1 MIDLIERAP
10 SATIPLHRS
19 DGSLGMHWPVWSSG
33 RSTDQFGSR
42 RDLYD
47 FDDPLFN
54 FCKDKIRGEKGDNL
68 PSHSLSEACHNI
80 LEDLVFT
87 TFMT

>member
-19 DGSLGMHWPVWSSG
+19 DESLGMHWPVGSSG
-33 RSTDQFGSR
+33 RSIDQFGSQ
-42 RDLYD
+42 RDPYD

-54 FCKDKIRGEKGDNL
+54 FWKDKIRGEKGNNL
-68 PSHSLSEACHNI
+68 PSHSLSEACCNI
-80 LEDLVFT
+80 LEDLVFS
-87 TFMT
+87 TFVT